1 MIIHSIAR
9 KEIFYRYC
17 LHAFITGEILKR
29 LIKDCLKVMV
39 NKELQWLR
47 KVIMLNFEIGKEK

>member
-17 LHAFITGEILKR
+17 LQSFFTGEILKH

>member
-17 LHAFITGEILKR
+17 LHSFFTGEISKH

>member
-9 KEIFYRYC
+9 KEIFYRYY
-17 LHAFITGEILKR
+17 LHSFFTGEILKH

>member
-17 LHAFITGEILKR
+17 LHSFFIGEILKH